1 MKRILLVMFV
11 LIIAMGVA
19 FAKNPISNSGDNVNQ
34 SNFSSGLPQ
43 VTVTLN
49 LSGTTTEHNYLEV
62 GFTSE
67 KVGTFSDVSETEKL
81 VSTIPLIINEDKA
94 TASISDGL
102 FIYCKH
108 RGNNKVTVSLNADAK
123 MSDSDVAP
131 VNYLGW
137 KVELITD
144 SDSSNVVVDSTENI
158 NAAANETG
166 VYSAGNGNWVSGT
179 AVSYPIKITT
189 ANFEGKPA
197 VDYSGD
203 LTVSVTVS

>member
-19 FAKNPISNSGDNVNQ
+19 FAVNPISQSGGNVNQ
-34 SNFSSGLPQ
+34 DNFSSGLPQ
-43 VTVTLN
+43 VTVKLN

-67 KVGTFSDVSETEKL
+67 EVGTFSAESETKL
-81 VSTIPLIINEDKA
+81 VSTISLIINEDKA

>member
-19 FAKNPISNSGDNVNQ
+19 FATNPILASGDEVIQ
-34 SNFSSGLPQ
+34 ENFDSGLPQ

-49 LSGTTTEHNYLEV
+49 LSSTTTEHNYLEI
-62 GFTSE
+62 GFASQ
-67 KVGTFSDVSETEKL
+67 KVEAFSDTKETANL

-108 RGNNKVTVSLNADAK
+108 RGNNKVTVRLNADAK
-123 MSDSDVAP
+123 MSDPDVAP

-144 SDSSNVVVDSTENI
+144 PDSSKVVVDSTKDI
-158 NAAANETG
+158 NATANETE

-189 ANFEGKPA
+189 ANFEGEPA